1 MHGERD
7 GDEDGV
13 DDQGADAAQAPAAPQ
28 CTGRGGT
35 DLTARMIASHMPTTN
50 AEGKHF
56 EKNENKNGTRI
67 GHNSRMLQSRS
78 DPESKG
84 QTRTVKE
91 WSRI

>member
-13 DDQGADAAQAPAAPQ
+13 DDHGADAAQAPAPPQ
-28 CTGRGGT
+28 CTGREGT

-56 EKNENKNGTRI
+56 ENKNGTRI

-78 DPESKG
+78 DPESKA

-91 WSRI
+91 WSRS